1 MNRWYDSS
9 LHSSWQTNAKEMT
22 HSRGNQP
29 GFPNQFQYI
38 NSQSNRHPDH
48 ATTPLME
55 YNTAY
60 VNEEVDIRQRRQDR
74 SIIGPYQA
82 MVPDLPFNQKYD
94 DDVRKKMT
102 LLGFGALV
110 LGGYLL

>member
-1 MNRWYDSS
+1 M
-9 LHSSWQTNAKEMT
+9 EVT

-38 NSQSNRHPDH
+38 NSQSNRHPYND
-48 ATTPLME
+48 TTQRRE

-60 VNEEVDIRQRRQDR
+60 INEEVDIRQNKRWDR

-94 DDVRKKMT
+94 TDVRNKMS

-110 LGGYLL
+110 LGAVLL